1 MNIHELRAL
10 VRYIEE
16 RSDTIFSVPTTVRRV
31 RRAKRAA
38 FAANDDTR
46 VMEARIAVQM
56 SERSYWESTLAFSA
70 DRDGTMR
77 IYEEPFDT
85 V

>member
-16 RSDTIFSVPTTVRRV
+16 RSDTIFAVPTTVRRV
-31 RRAKRAA
+31 RRAKHAA
-38 FAANDDTR
+38 FAADDDTR
-46 VMEARIAVQM
+46 VMEARITVQM
-56 SERSYWESTLAFSA
+56 SERSHWESTLAFSA

-77 IYEEPFDT
+77 IYEESFAT